1 MVKWFLDH
9 GADSTLG
16 SPRIR
21 LPKSGLVSDT
31 GCILECA
38 ACCSSISTF
47 DLLLERGARL
57 DKIFA
62 LDEVAPKEDKIA
74 MMEHLL
80 ELGVDVDKFRH
91 NPHHSDQGTPLHRAI
106 RFGRVQSVRFLSE
119 RGADPHFKDS
129 PRGCTPLEGTETS
142 ASPEIQELVR
152 NAALRGSTD
161 PRT

>member
-9 GADSTLG
+9 GADPTLG
-16 SPRIR
+16 PPRIR

-31 GCILECA
+31 GYILERA

-47 DLLLERGARL
+47 DLLLKRGARL
-57 DKIFA
+57 DKSFA
-62 LDEVAPKEDKIA
+62 LNEVAPKEDKIA

-91 NPHHSDQGTPLHRAI
+91 SPYHSDQGMTLHRAI
-106 RFGRVQSVRFLSE
+106 RFGRVQSVRFLLE
-119 RGADPHFKDS
+119 RGPHFKDS
-129 PRGCTPLEGTETS
+129 LSGCTPLEEAETS
-142 ASPEIQELVR
+142 ANPEIQELVR
-152 NAALRGSTD
+152 NAALQGSAN